1 MPVTRRTPATTTATT
16 TVTPEPTRA
25 DLDQIINS
33 LETTW
38 KATITVRR
46 QSTEDVGYRE
56 VIVLLDGKHLAILYH
71 GDLITR
77 DIPPGAHRLKAH
89 NTLFSK
95 TLDFTLAVG
104 EHASF
109 TAENRAGWGTYSM
122 LAFFIGFLGAG
133 PLYLTFTRDAH
144 GA

>member
-1 MPVTRRTPATTTATT
+1 MHVTKTQTTTETTTA
-16 TVTPEPTRA
+16 PEPTRR
-25 DLDQIINS
+25 DLDEIIKT

-46 QSTEDVGYRE
+46 QSKEDVGYRE
-56 VIVLLDGKHLAILYH
+56 VILLLDGQHLAILNH
-71 GDLITR
+71 GDAITR
-77 DIPPGAHRLKAH
+77 EIPPGAHRLKAT

-95 TLDFTLAVG
+95 TLDFTLNVG

-122 LAFFIGFLGAG
+122 FAFFMGFIGAG
-133 PLYLTFTRDAH
+133 PLYLTFTRD
-144 GA
+144 GANGP

>member
-1 MPVTRRTPATTTATT
+1 MKVTTTTTTA
-16 TVTPEPTRA
+16 VPEPTRR
-25 DLDQIINS
+25 DLDEIIS
-33 LETTW
+33 GLETAW

-46 QSTEDVGYRE
+46 QSKEDVGYRE
-56 VIVLLDGKHLAILYH
+56 VILLLDGEHLAILHY
-71 GDLITR
+71 GEVITR
-77 DIPPGAHRLKAH
+77 EIPPGTHRLKAH

-95 TLDFTLAVG
+95 TLDFTLNVG

-133 PLYLTFTRDAH
+133 PLYLTFTRDAD